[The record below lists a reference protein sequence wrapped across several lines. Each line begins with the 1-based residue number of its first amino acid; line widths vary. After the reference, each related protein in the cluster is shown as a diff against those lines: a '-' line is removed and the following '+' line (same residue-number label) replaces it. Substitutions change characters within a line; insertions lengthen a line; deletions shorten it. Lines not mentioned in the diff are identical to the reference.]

1 MTSQSNVNQVVKPV
15 FGWSGGA
22 FVGGNAEWVR
32 KIREDHQTS
41 LQWFNAQNFPLP
53 TGMGEAH
60 AAEYC
65 YDMAYKAES
74 AQIYR
79 EASGGYHWALRA
91 YLNTNNGKMVAMT
104 CYRLGNVHG
113 AQRNFALAQLYF
125 IHSAYLANQ
134 LNDRKGYALSLFYAG
149 DTFEQLG
156 QPVETH
162 QLWKEALPI
171 MREVSPEDAS
181 GIEKALQRLEGEHN
195 LH

>member
-1 MTSQSNVNQVVKPV
+1 MTGQSNVSQIVKPV
-15 FGWSGGA
+15 FRWSSGTLTGD
-22 FVGGNAEWVR
+22 NAEWVR
-32 KIREDHQTS
+32 KIREDHQAA
-41 LQWFNAQNFPLP
+41 LQWFNAQNFSLP
-53 TGMGEAH
+53 TGMGEAF

-91 YLNTNNGKMVAMT
+91 YLNTNNRKMVAMA

-156 QPVETH
+156 HPAKTH
-162 QLWKEALPI
+162 QFWKEALTI
-171 MREVSPEDAS
+171 MCEVSPDDAS
-181 GIEKALQRLEGEHN
+181 GINKALQRLEREHN